1 MALTQP
7 SRDGPTPAA
16 AGSNPRLR
24 SHRTLHPSA
33 AVFHRPTAL
42 CKHPDAFLFVTAF
55 DSILIIVQQN
65 LPTCQEEGNRDFSVE
80 IKAVRWYSI
89 GNRILM
95 QLLHRPRGGRGKG
108 QEPTSRSPG
117 GSPEREIGR
126 ERGSRCVF
134 SAKTGKHGDP
144 YSHMSTALGRGFS
157 MLSHSGFVRSEAGCK
172 RPEPCCWQASGLFCL
187 DGFVNIHSWRNQQ

>member
-80 IKAVRWYSI
+80 IKAVRWYSKE
-89 GNRILM
+89 NRILM

-108 QEPTSRSPG
+108 QEPTSRSLG
-117 GSPEREIGR
+117 GCTFDADRSGTWDEWHVFCRNRKIMQRCCHVCGEARRFFIFSERR
-126 ERGSRCVF
+126 EY
-134 SAKTGKHGDP
+134 P
-144 YSHMSTALGRGFS
+144 
-157 MLSHSGFVRSEAGCK
+157 
-172 RPEPCCWQASGLFCL
+172 
-187 DGFVNIHSWRNQQ
+187 